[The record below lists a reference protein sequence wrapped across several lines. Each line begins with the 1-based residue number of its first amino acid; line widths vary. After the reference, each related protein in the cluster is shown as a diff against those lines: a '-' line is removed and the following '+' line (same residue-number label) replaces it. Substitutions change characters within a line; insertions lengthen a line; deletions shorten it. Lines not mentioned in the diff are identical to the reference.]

1 MKGQEVPVVL
11 CGIGCPGL
19 NVNDEPEFGKPTEGL
34 FFSVQYPGVSGAGLR
49 FAVLFLVNVLVH
61 KGLVTEHQLTSEFFG
76 LLEKEEDD
84 VNVAAL
90 TELLGE
96 KFQVFY
102 LCRRL
107 KDAQKR
113 AAKNN
118 KLLRLHGSRKGYW

>member
-1 MKGQEVPVVL
+1 
-11 CGIGCPGL
+11 
-19 NVNDEPEFGKPTEGL
+19 VN
-34 FFSVQYPGVSGAGLR
+34 
-49 FAVLFLVNVLVH
+49 
-61 KGLVTEHQLTSEFFG
+61 EHQLTSEFFG

-107 KDAQKR
+107 KNVQIR
-113 AAKNN
+113 AAENN
-118 KLLRLHGSRKGYW
+118 KLLRLHSSRKVTGDHNAEVRSMVITPTRAYCLPPQVELSNRVIRHYHG